1 MVMIPTRILSIAI
14 SSLLLLSAA
23 VAWSDEEGYISD
35 SNGCKIA
42 NPSPK
47 PNETVT
53 WSGEC
58 KDGFAEGTG
67 VMQWF
72 EDKQPGPRYEGTLA
86 HGALSGEGKLTLP
99 DGSTYEGGWLE
110 GRQSGQGTLKASD
123 GGSYKGGWKNGKP
136 DGHGVMHA
144 ATGET
149 VEGVWKDGVYQDPAK
164 EP

>member
-1 MVMIPTRILSIAI
+1 MNLARTLSIAI
-14 SSLLLLSAA
+14 SSSVLLSAPG
-23 VAWSDEEGYISD
+23 AWSAEDGYIID

-53 WSGEC
+53 WTGEC

-72 EDKQPGPRYEGTLA
+72 EDKQAGPRYEGTLA
-86 HGALSGEGKLTLP
+86 HGALSGQGKLTLP
-99 DGSTYEGGWLE
+99 DGSTYEGGWLD
-110 GRQSGQGTLKASD
+110 GRQSGQGTLRASD
-123 GGSYKGGWKNGKP
+123 GGSYEGGWKNGKP

-149 VEGVWKDGVYQDPAK
+149 VDGVWKDGTYEGPAK

>member
-1 MVMIPTRILSIAI
+1 MNLIRILPVAI
-14 SSLLLLSAA
+14 SAFLLLS
-23 VAWSDEEGYISD
+23 VPGAWSEEEGYISD

-42 NPSPK
+42 NPSPR

-53 WSGEC
+53 WSGAC

-67 VMQWF
+67 VMQWL
-72 EDKQPGPRYEGTLA
+72 EDQQPGPRYEGALV

-99 DGSTYEGGWLE
+99 DGTTYEGGWLD
-110 GRQSGQGTLKASD
+110 GRQSGQGILKASD
-123 GGSYKGGWKNGKP
+123 GGSYKGGWKNGRP
-136 DGHGVMHA
+136 DGHGVMRT

-149 VEGVWKDGVYQDPAK
+149 VEGVWTDGTYQGPAK

>member
-1 MVMIPTRILSIAI
+1 MNLARTLSIAI
-14 SSLLLLSAA
+14 SSSVLLSAPG
-23 VAWSDEEGYISD
+23 AWSAEDGYIID

-53 WSGEC
+53 WTGEC

-72 EDKQPGPRYEGTLA
+72 EDKQAGPRYEGTLA
-86 HGALSGEGKLTLP
+86 HGALSGQGKLTLP
-99 DGSTYEGGWLE
+99 DGSTYEGGWLD
-110 GRQSGQGTLKASD
+110 GRQSGQGILRASD
-123 GGSYKGGWKNGKP
+123 GGSYEGGWKNGKP

-149 VEGVWKDGVYQDPAK
+149 VDGVWKDGTYEGPAK
-164 EP
+164 KP

>member
-1 MVMIPTRILSIAI
+1 MVMNLTRTLSIAI
-14 SSLLLLSAA
+14 SSLVLLSASG
-23 VAWSDEEGYISD
+23 AWSDEENYISD
-35 SNGCKIA
+35 SKGCKIA

-72 EDKQPGPRYEGTLA
+72 EDKQPGARYEGALA

-99 DGSTYEGGWLE
+99 DGSTYEGGWLD
-110 GRQSGQGTLKASD
+110 GRQNGQGILKASD
-123 GGSYKGGWKNGKP
+123 GGSYKGGWKNGRP
-136 DGHGVMHA
+136 DGRGVMHA

-149 VEGVWKDGVYQDPAK
+149 VEGTWKDGTYQGPAK

>member
-1 MVMIPTRILSIAI
+1 MVMNLTRTLSIAI
-14 SSLLLLSAA
+14 SSLVLLSASG
-23 VAWSDEEGYISD
+23 AWSDEENYISD
-35 SNGCKIA
+35 SKGCKIA

-58 KDGFAEGTG
+58 QDGFAEGIG

-72 EDKQPGPRYEGTLA
+72 EDKQPGARYEGALA

-99 DGSTYEGGWLE
+99 DGSTYEGGWLD
-110 GRQSGQGTLKASD
+110 GRQNGQGILKASD
-123 GGSYKGGWKNGKP
+123 GGSYKGGWKKRPAGWP
-136 DGHGVMHA
+136 RCHA
-144 ATGET
+144 RGDRRDRRRNL
-149 VEGVWKDGVYQDPAK
+149 EGRHIPSPAK